1 MNSEATDPALLRAGI
16 IGCGWFGRVHL
27 ERLSEISG
35 VAVCAVSDPDPAA
48 RRKLAESVPESARD
62 PRATGVVDYASA
74 EELMEHSDLDFVV
87 IASPNRWHV
96 PQVLAA
102 LERGLHVLCEK
113 PLSLVPEEV
122 TRVVEATERTDRIVA
137 IAYQSRYRRDS
148 RLLREAL
155 RSGRWG
161 RITSIDVFACED
173 WVSPNVGTWRHDPE
187 RCPGGYFGDANGHQ
201 LDLLF
206 HVTGMEATR
215 LRATMENRGT
225 PVPIVTWGEARL
237 RPQRVTGAP
246 PGQTDNVPFTFTFVG
261 DARHWR
267 EEISIQ
273 TERAD
278 FVMRNTR
285 LLWTDSAAELRPF
298 TEKDLGLNA
307 PVISDTPDSAFVRAL
322 RGGEPVLSAPNT
334 VWPVL
339 RFTLGAL
346 ASAEQ
351 GGAEQHLATAIGEA
365 EKNISD

>member
-1 MNSEATDPALLRAGI
+1 MNSKANDPTRLRAGI

-27 ERLSEISG
+27 ERLSEIPG
-35 VAVCAVSDPDPAA
+35 IAVCAVSDPDPAA
-48 RRKLAESVPESARD
+48 RRKLAERVPELMRD
-62 PRATGVVDYASA
+62 QQGTDVADYASA
-74 EELMEHSDLDFVV
+74 EELMQHPGLDFVV

-102 LERGLHVLCEK
+102 LEHGLHVLCEK

-122 TRVVEATERTDRIVA
+122 TQVAEATERSDRIVA

-173 WVSPNVGTWRHDPE
+173 WVTPNVGTWRHDPE

-206 HVTGMEATR
+206 HVTGLEASR

-237 RPQRVTGAP
+237 RPQSAATAP
-246 PGQTDNVPFTFTFVG
+246 PRQTDDVPFTFTFVG
-261 DARHWR
+261 DAKHWR

-285 LLWTDSAAELRPF
+285 LLWTDSSADLRPF
-298 TEKDLGLNA
+298 TEEDLSLSA
-307 PVISDTPDSAFVRAL
+307 PVTSDTPDSAFVRAL
-322 RGGEPVLSAPNT
+322 RGGEPVVSAPGT

-346 ASAEQ
+346 ASAAQ
-351 GGAEQHLATAIGEA
+351 GGVEQHMTT
-365 EKNISD
+365 